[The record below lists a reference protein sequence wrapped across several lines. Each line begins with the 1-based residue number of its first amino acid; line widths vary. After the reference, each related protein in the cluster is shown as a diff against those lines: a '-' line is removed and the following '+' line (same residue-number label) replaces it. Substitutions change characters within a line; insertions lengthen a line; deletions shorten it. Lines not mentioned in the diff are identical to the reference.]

1 MPIGKKYWCF
11 NWYSSSRFIERERE
25 RGNNWC
31 DERYWICFT
40 CGQQFRCSVCPVV
53 SCLNEQTKKKKQ
65 IWSKRR
71 RVQREEEN
79 LDLRFKISFVGNRW
93 HIYLCLF
100 IYSFWQFPDSQW
112 DCIPSIFDS
121 IVQPVWL
128 AVSDLV
134 SLCVCVCSPL
144 ELFLLRLISNRLGII
159 ETTEPSGDWNK
170 NIYDFF
176 SFGVFVEISVDF
188 SKILFGRLECIAQMM
203 LFNQFLT
210 SVFSLSLAVGSLQ
223 RRYTLNGH
231 ICRHIEHTDDIL
243 LVNSVILSRC
253 ISIFFG
259 FLNERNEWK
268 RSTEK
273 NVAFHAA
280 ESEWQH
286 ESVRSFSQRH
296 SALVRRSIYM

>member
-1 MPIGKKYWCF
+1 MAHL
-11 NWYSSSRFIERERE
+11 S
-25 RGNNWC
+25 
-31 DERYWICFT
+31 
-40 CGQQFRCSVCPVV
+40 
-53 SCLNEQTKKKKQ
+53 
-65 IWSKRR
+65 
-71 RVQREEEN
+71 
-79 LDLRFKISFVGNRW
+79 
-93 HIYLCLF
+93 LF
-100 IYSFWQFPDSQW
+100 IYLFFLTISWFTMRLHSFDIRFNCSTRMVGGER
-112 DCIPSIFDS
+112 FGEF
-121 IVQPVWL
+121 V
-128 AVSDLV
+128 
-134 SLCVCVCSPL
+134 CVCVCSPL

-286 ESVRSFSQRH
+286 ESVRTRAFILTAPQRIG
-296 SALVRRSIYM
+296 ATIDLYVNQKGW